1 MTEINDSNIEYLE
14 KELRE
19 LSDADFI
26 ALMLGG
32 ETYDSTLTELE
43 RRLEDSSFKEKYQQ
57 AIEEKYNTSGVK
69 RGIDYIPLIVFIL
82 LLMCGVYLL
91 QI

>member
-1 MTEINDSNIEYLE
+1 MYEINDGNLE
-14 KELRE
+14 NFKNELCE
-19 LSDADFI
+19 LNDADFI

-57 AIEEKYNTSGVK
+57 AIEEKYNTSAVK
-69 RGIDYIPLIVFIL
+69 RSIDYIPLIVFIL

-91 QI
+91 QN

>member
-1 MTEINDSNIEYLE
+1 MSKLNDGNIENQEVDLG
-14 KELRE
+14 E

-43 RRLEDSSFKEKYQQ
+43 KRLSDSSFKEKYQQ
-57 AIEEKYNTSGVK
+57 AIEEKYNTSAVK
-69 RGIDYIPLIVFIL
+69 RSIDYIPLIVFIL

-91 QI
+91 QN